1 MFYFAVAKMV
11 IVNLIMEKSNLNTT
25 NPDEAKRL
33 VTANPNH
40 YIYETKYLKIAILG
54 GIRFNNLEALRVTLG
69 ISLTSRSVG
78 TSKGGAIQYH
88 SNTLRQNIDLY
99 NDTSIE
105 KLTRKVAERLE
116 IGTTIVRRDLDQ
128 LTNELEAFRLQ
139 ELETLNLEQKK
150 QVKVLTENEIKQ
162 ATAFLSQDTL
172 IENTQDLIGKSGVIG
187 EEINRLLMYL
197 IFTSRKTNNPL
208 HCISLGSS
216 GAGKTHLQSKVSE
229 LIPEEDKIEMTVLS
243 ANAFYYFNRTELRN
257 KLILIEDL
265 DGAESV
271 LYPLRELQSKK
282 RITKTVAHKDKKGT
296 TKTIHLTVEGPVS
309 VSGCTTQESI
319 YEDNSNRSFL
329 LYIDESEIQDEK
341 IMFYQRQ
348 LSAGKVN
355 HEEEIKAK
363 ELLKN
368 AQRLLKTIT
377 VKNPFAEYLTLPQS
391 VFKPR
396 RTNAH
401 YLQFIE
407 AITFYKQY
415 QKYHYINKETGEEYI
430 ETSIED
436 IQEANELIKEV
447 LLRKSD
453 SLTGACRNHLES
465 LKDYLKK
472 QNQTQFTNSEIRR
485 HLRVKE
491 TTLRRYNNL
500 LLEENYIKRVENKK
514 TKSFAFEINNY
525 DEYKALKTLINN
537 ALNKCIEL
545 IQLATTPTTRQ
556 VKVAKTSKTKSMS

>member
-1 MFYFAVAKMV
+1 
-11 IVNLIMEKSNLNTT
+11 MEKSTLNTQ
-25 NPDEAKRL
+25 
-33 VTANPNH
+33 NPNH
-40 YIYETKYLKIAILG
+40 YIYETKHLKIQVLG

-69 ISLTSRSVG
+69 ISKLIPAKAGNSSNQT
-78 TSKGGAIQYH
+78 TGA
-88 SNTLRQNIDLY
+88 TLRQNIDLY

-116 IGTTIVRRDLDQ
+116 VGTTIVRRDLDQ
-128 LTNELEAFRLQ
+128 LTNELENYRLQ
-139 ELETLNLEQKK
+139 EVENQNKIYEK
-150 QVKVLTENEIKQ
+150 QVKVLTEKEIKE
-162 ATAFLSQDTL
+162 AKAFLSNQNL
-172 IENTQDLIGKSGVIG
+172 INNTQELIGKSGVIG
-187 EEINRLLMYL
+187 EEVNRLLMYL

-243 ANAFYYFNRTELRN
+243 ANAFYYFNRTELQN

-341 IMFYQRQ
+341 IMFFQRQ
-348 LSAGKVN
+348 LSAGKIN
-355 HEEEIKAK
+355 HEEEHQSK
-363 ELLKN
+363 ELLQN

-377 VKNPFAEYLTLPQS
+377 VKNPFAEYLTLPNS

-407 AITFYKQY
+407 VITFYKQY
-415 QKYHYINKETGEEYI
+415 QKFHHIDKETGEEFI
-430 ETSIED
+430 ETTIED

-453 SLTGACRNHLES
+453 TLTGASRNHLEN
-465 LKDYLKK
+465 LKEYLKRN
-472 QNQTQFTNSEIRR
+472 NQTQFTNSEIRR
-485 HLRVKE
+485 NLRVKE
-491 TTLRRYNNL
+491 TTLRRYNNQL
-500 LLEENYIKRVENKK
+500 LLENYIKKVQNKNI
-514 TKSFAFEINNY
+514 KSFCYEITNPA
-525 DEYKALKTLINN
+525 EYQDLKVMINN
-537 ALNKCIEL
+537 ALQECITQ
-545 IQLATTPTTRQ
+545 IQRATAQPTNHI
-556 VKVAKTSKTKSMS
+556 KMAKSKQTKSTT

>member
-1 MFYFAVAKMV
+1 
-11 IVNLIMEKSNLNTT
+11 MEKSNLNTT
-25 NPDEAKRL
+25 NP
-33 VTANPNH
+33 NH
-40 YIYETKYLKIAILG
+40 YIYETKHLKISILG
-54 GIRFNNLEALRVTLG
+54 GIRFNNLEALQVTLG
-69 ISLTSRSVG
+69 IQKIKSEQV
-78 TSKGGAIQYH
+78 
-88 SNTLRQNIDLY
+88 LRQNIDLY

-128 LTNELEAFRLQ
+128 LTNELETYRLQ
-139 ELETLNLEQKK
+139 EVEQQGKLYEK
-150 QVKVLTENEIKQ
+150 QVKVLTEKEIKE
-162 ATAFLSQDTL
+162 AREFLQTQNL
-172 IENTQDLIGKSGVIG
+172 IQETQNRIGKSGVIG

-243 ANAFYYFNRTELRN
+243 ANAFYYFNRTELSN

-282 RITKTVAHKDKKGT
+282 KITKTVVHKDKKGT

-329 LYIDESEIQDEK
+329 LYIDESHEQDEK

-348 LSAGKVN
+348 LSAGKIN
-355 HEEEIKAK
+355 HEEEIKSK
-363 ELLKN
+363 MLLQN
-368 AQRLLKTIT
+368 AQRLLKTIS
-377 VKNPFAEYLTLPQS
+377 VRNPYAEFLSLPQS

-415 QKYHYINKETGEEYI
+415 QKFHHIDKETGEEYI
-430 ETSIED
+430 ETSVED

-453 SLTGACRNHLES
+453 TLTGASRNHLEN
-465 LKDYLKK
+465 LKNYLK
-472 QNQTQFTNSEIRR
+472 QNNQTQFTNAEIRR
-485 HLRVKE
+485 NLRVKE
-491 TTLRRYNNL
+491 TTLRRYKNQL
-500 LLEENYIKRVENKK
+500 LLENYIKKVKNKSVKSHCYEITNPNEYRELEQQISQALQDCITQIHLATSPPTNHIKKQNTTK
-514 TKSFAFEINNY
+514 TKTAS
-525 DEYKALKTLINN
+525 
-537 ALNKCIEL
+537 
-545 IQLATTPTTRQ
+545 
-556 VKVAKTSKTKSMS
+556 